1 MSTATLKYSDLDQ
14 GRVKQE
20 VTFATRIHHHRDWV
34 EGTKGRGG
42 IWTAGSAPSD
52 WDLPHSVT
60 THLTPQ
66 ELLAVEN
73 GLGVPAVL
81 RRLQVLRQQ
90 TIEAAAKSA
99 VTFISHDDEDEEEVS
114 LGDAVAE
121 APAAVIEDV
130 VIADAQ
136 PVDEEEDAQRIADHL
151 ADEANLIA
159 VAQAEEDAA
168 AAYEEA
174 DRQEHEDELAFFD
187 AVEEESP
194 EETFDLVA
202 EDVVEDTAEL
212 AEAVNEVFEEASVVV
227 EDVPVIEAP
236 AVIAT
241 YTEAQ
246 EALRDHGG
254 LSALIPQSLSTPWVE
269 RSDGINSANEFEVA
283 EGARA
288 DGENLLLYGPTGTG
302 KTHFAQAVAHKL
314 QLPFIIF
321 SGSASGDVETLIG
334 YDQIVGGDT
343 RFVQGLLLEAI
354 QYPGGAVICLD
365 ELNFFRPEI
374 LTPMFPLLASTRSIT
389 VPGANGGKVFS
400 AVNGT
405 LVIATL
411 NPNYA
416 GTQELNEALKRRFQI
431 RTEWGY
437 DPKVEA
443 GLIKSASLREIAD
456 KLRANKTEIYS
467 DIATPTLVEFEKYTA
482 KYSLQF
488 AVNNFVA
495 NFEREQEKQ
504 IARGLFNTY
513 RANLAEEF
521 SVSADQIKLEESGE
535 FNDLDI

>member
-99 VTFISHDDEDEEEVS
+99 VTFISHDDDEPEVS

-130 VIADAQ
+130 VIEDVQ
-136 PVDEEEDAQRIADHL
+136 PVDEEEDAQRFDDHL
-151 ADEANLIA
+151 AEEANLIA
-159 VAQAEEDAA
+159 VAQAEEDAE

-174 DRQEHEDELAFFD
+174 DRQEHE
-187 AVEEESP
+187 ESWLSSTLSRKSLP
-194 EETFDLVA
+194 KRLSTSSL
-202 EDVVEDTAEL
+202 TTL
-212 AEAVNEVFEEASVVV
+212 SKTRRSLEAVNEVFEEASVAV
-227 EDVPVIEAP
+227 EAP

-246 EALRDHGG
+246 EAVRDHGG